1 MTSEGHSR
9 YGDRKDARANS
20 AHCSLRAAHGSI
32 RYTPAMSRL
41 REFDG
46 RYPSL
51 GDNVY
56 VDEAACVIGDVSLAR
71 DVSVW
76 PGAVLRGDVE
86 RIEVGARSNIQDGSI
101 VHVTHDGPYTPG
113 GRACFIG
120 NDVTVGH
127 AAVVHACT
135 VGDACL
141 IGMRATLMDDVAVA
155 RHCLI
160 GAGALLT
167 PGTETGAGE
176 LWLGSPAQ
184 RIRALSAQEIEQIEY
199 SAAHYVRLK
208 NRYLAKM

>member
-1 MTSEGHSR
+1 MNG
-9 YGDRKDARANS
+9 
-20 AHCSLRAAHGSI
+20 
-32 RYTPAMSRL
+32 L

-46 RYPSL
+46 KLPTVAD
-51 GDNVY
+51 GVY
-56 VDEAACVIGDVSLAR
+56 VDESARVIGAVSLDR

-76 PGAVLRGDVE
+76 PMAVLRGDVE
-86 RIEVGARSNIQDGSI
+86 RIEVGARSNLQDGSI

-113 GRACFIG
+113 GRGCFIG
-120 NDVTVGH
+120 SDVTVGH

-141 IGMRATLMDDVAVA
+141 IGMRATLMGDVVVA

-167 PGTETGAGE
+167 PGTETGEGE
-176 LWLGSPAQ
+176 LWLGSPA
-184 RIRALSAQEIEQIEY
+184 RRVRALAAREIEQIEY

-208 NRYLAKM
+208 NRYLKNSL

>member
-1 MTSEGHSR
+1 MNKLRNFE
-9 YGDRKDARANS
+9 DASPALGPDVYIDES
-20 AHCSLRAAHGSI
+20 AR
-32 RYTPAMSRL
+32 
-41 REFDG
+41 
-46 RYPSL
+46 
-51 GDNVY
+51 
-56 VDEAACVIGDVSLAR
+56 VIGDVSLND

-76 PGAVLRGDVE
+76 PMAVLRGDVE

-113 GRACFIG
+113 GRGCFIG
-120 NDVTVGH
+120 RDVTVGH
-127 AAVVHACT
+127 AAVVHACS

-141 IGMRATLMDDVAVA
+141 IGMRATLMDDVVVS

-176 LWLGSPAQ
+176 LWLGSPA
-184 RIRALSAQEIEQIEY
+184 RRVRALSAREIEQIEY

-208 NRYLAKM
+208 NCYLAKDP